1 MCNIADVANSADI
14 IVNGYAFTK
23 ANNYIKVLNLNN
35 PEKAA
40 VIGER
45 NDIIETSMDD
55 IEMAIV
61 LDYYNKNR
69 KYLEDV

>member
-23 ANNYIKVLNLNN
+23 DNKYIKVLNLNN

-69 KYLEDV
+69 KYLENV

>member
-40 VIGER
+40 VIGEQ

-69 KYLEDV
+69 KYLENV

>member
-1 MCNIADVANSADI
+1 MCNIADVANSANI

-69 KYLEDV
+69 KYLENV

>member
-1 MCNIADVANSADI
+1 MCNIADVANSADV

-40 VIGER
+40 VIGEQ

-69 KYLEDV
+69 KYLENV

>member
-69 KYLEDV
+69 KYLENV

>member
-23 ANNYIKVLNLNN
+23 ANKYIKVLNLNN

-69 KYLEDV
+69 KYLENV